1 MQPPTALFTPVSPR
15 RTLLLIG
22 AFIVSLGVGGAL
34 AFGLHLV
41 RPVVVSVRTL
51 SALVPLPV
59 LGAVMSAF
67 PDQLTQERRQDMRRL
82 VFAGLGLVLA
92 FVIVL
97 LLNWRGLRMPSLPG
111 LGA

>member
-1 MQPPTALFTPVSPR
+1 
-15 RTLLLIG
+15 
-22 AFIVSLGVGGAL
+22 
-34 AFGLHLV
+34 LHLV